1 LNVYA
6 HSVPGGDRMAAE
18 TLATILV
25 ANAGRGVVRSK

>member
-1 LNVYA
+1 LNAYA